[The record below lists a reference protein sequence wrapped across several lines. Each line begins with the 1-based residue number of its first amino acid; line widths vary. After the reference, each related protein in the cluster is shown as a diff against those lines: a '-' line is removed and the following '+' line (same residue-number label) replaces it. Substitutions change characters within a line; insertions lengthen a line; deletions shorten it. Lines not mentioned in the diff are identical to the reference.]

1 MHFAYFL
8 SITLNKNLS
17 QAFAWTL
24 EAMRTVPIVSHFED
38 KVYLLQE
45 DQKKV
50 EDSLDKYKGHLEKLK
65 KEGEEKEKKNQELH
79 HQLEDLNI

>member
-1 MHFAYFL
+1 
-8 SITLNKNLS
+8 
-17 QAFAWTL
+17 
-24 EAMRTVPIVSHFED
+24 MRTVPIVSHFED

-65 KEGEEKEKKNQELH
+65 KEEEEKEKKKQELH